1 MDHKDENDGGDYGLK
16 EERGGWILGW
26 YRVKLDKFTIHV
38 EDILL
43 SIYTT
48 KNIENNEKDN
58 LEHIATKN
66 IENNG
71 KYIPDLK
78 DIWDRSLVQMLPT
91 RSKPCNKV

>member
-1 MDHKDENDGGDYGLK
+1 M
-16 EERGGWILGW
+16 
-26 YRVKLDKFTIHV
+26 

-78 DIWDRSLVQMLPT
+78 DI
-91 RSKPCNKV
+91 